1 MSKINEKLTF
11 SNILSLFFK
20 LLLPVAIIL
29 FIIRFFI
36 YFKYINID
44 NISNEVL
51 KITFTI
57 LLSAIIGYWTNFM
70 AIKMLFKPQEP
81 KLFGLVQGV
90 IPRNKQ
96 QLAEGIGNGIKDTF
110 FKPKQIIDFI
120 EKDSVLNKLRD
131 SVKEMIQDYLKDEN
145 NKEKIVTE
153 VNKVYNQNKH
163 KLREKV
169 NSFIKTYI
177 IDLLSNEL
185 ELRKTLTSINYRA
198 EGFIN
203 KNDTFINIVAEMI
216 LLSVEQNSKEIENLV
231 REIFSK
237 GFTQIFIDP
246 KKEVERLINYF
257 KSDKGKERISALIKG
272 TIPELSKHIS
282 VYASKPETKE
292 NIGTIS
298 DSILEIVDENII
310 SEVIAYIKNKL
321 SDYDNWDI
329 IMEDTISIANEIINY
344 IEEFLKKESSEIF
357 IKNIVN
363 KSFDT
368 LEINKFISKQLE
380 TYDTDELERLL
391 NGISGKYL
399 RFIEISGGV
408 LGGLLGLLFLFV
420 KWL

>member
-1 MSKINEKLTF
+1 
-11 SNILSLFFK
+11 
-20 LLLPVAIIL
+20 
-29 FIIRFFI
+29 
-36 YFKYINID
+36 
-44 NISNEVL
+44 
-51 KITFTI
+51 
-57 LLSAIIGYWTNFM
+57 
-70 AIKMLFKPQEP
+70 
-81 KLFGLVQGV
+81 
-90 IPRNKQ
+90 
-96 QLAEGIGNGIKDTF
+96 
-110 FKPKQIIDFI
+110 
-120 EKDSVLNKLRD
+120 
-131 SVKEMIQDYLKDEN
+131 
-145 NKEKIVTE
+145 
-153 VNKVYNQNKH
+153 
-163 KLREKV
+163 
-169 NSFIKTYI
+169 
-177 IDLLSNEL
+177 
-185 ELRKTLTSINYRA
+185 
-198 EGFIN
+198 
-203 KNDTFINIVAEMI
+203 MI

-329 IMEDTISIANEIINY
+329 IVEDTISIANEIINY

-420 KWL
+420 K

>member
-420 KWL
+420 K